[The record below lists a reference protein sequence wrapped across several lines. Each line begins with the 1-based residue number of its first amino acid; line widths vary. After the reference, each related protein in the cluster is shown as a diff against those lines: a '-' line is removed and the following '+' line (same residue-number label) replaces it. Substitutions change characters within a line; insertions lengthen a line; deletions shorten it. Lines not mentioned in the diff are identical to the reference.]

1 MWSAQDSGVY
11 GCKNVTV
18 PPVYRW
24 GRSTPQIPLTK
35 ERVPVNAHRP

>member
-1 MWSAQDSGVY
+1 VY

-24 GRSTPQIPLTK
+24 GRITPQMPLTMDK
-35 ERVPVNAHRP
+35 VPVNADLP